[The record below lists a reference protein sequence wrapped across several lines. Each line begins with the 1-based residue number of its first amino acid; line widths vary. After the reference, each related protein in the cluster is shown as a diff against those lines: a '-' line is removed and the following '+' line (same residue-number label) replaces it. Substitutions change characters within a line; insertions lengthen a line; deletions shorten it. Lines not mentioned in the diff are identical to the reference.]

1 MPSNMPFL
9 VISLKSTRF
18 TGLFLS
24 IWLAIC
30 HAIASPSLS
39 GSGARNT
46 LSAFFAFVLRE
57 EITFSLPSI
66 TIYLGSKLCSIST
79 PNSLGG
85 RSII

>member
-1 MPSNMPFL
+1 MPSNIPFL
-9 VISLKSTRF
+9 VISLKSTRL

-39 GSGARNT
+39 GSGARYT
-46 LSAFFAFVLRE
+46 VSAFFALLLSDD
-57 EITFSLPSI
+57 ITFSFPSI